1 MKVSRHAKIIE
12 LISQYDIETQEELA
26 EYLNNAGFKV
36 TQATVSRDIRDLK
49 LTKVSLNGGKQKYVI
64 HRQDEDGMSEKYI
77 RVLRDGYMSMDMAQ
91 NILVIKTV
99 SGMAMAVAVAVDAM
113 KWNEVVGCIAGDDT
127 IMCAIHNAEEAGYA
141 LYDSFCIDRRS
152 EESVNRAGWGL
163 CCDLRCCRRFADDHY
178 GQK

>member
-26 EYLNNAGFKV
+26 EYLNRAGFKV

-49 LTKVSLNGGKQKYVI
+49 LTKVSVGAGKQKYVV
-64 HRQDEDGMSEKYI
+64 HRQAEPEMSEKYI
-77 RVLRDGYMSMDMAQ
+77 RVLRDGYVSMDMAQ

-99 SGMAMAVAVAVDAM
+99 SGMAMAVAVAVDSM

-127 IMCAIHNAEEAGYA
+127 IMCAIRTVEDTVAVMDKIRKIVSKGE
-141 LYDSFCIDRRS
+141 
-152 EESVNRAGWGL
+152 
-163 CCDLRCCRRFADDHY
+163 
-178 GQK
+178 